1 MNNKE
6 YGVKLN
12 LDMSKFNDSVQ
23 KAKSSIDGLQ
33 KAAGRNVKIT
43 GIEGLN
49 DIKIKVDTSEV
60 EEAEKK
66 IKSAKDRIESGEIK
80 IHYNTPE
87 LSTPKE
93 LEEYEKALNKGPVD
107 FSLFGYDASF
117 MDGLEADFEKVNNS
131 AEKVKENVDEIGK
144 KSKNADKEVRKV
156 ASSTSSLEKGM
167 KKVINSVQRFTLS
180 MIGVQSIWRV
190 LSRST
195 SAYISKDIELSNKLS
210 AVWVGIG
217 AMLEP
222 ILSVFANG
230 LLKIVSY
237 LNAFV
242 KGLTGVDLLAKAMDK
257 TAKNTNKAAAAAKK
271 LAGFD
276 ELNNINDTS
285 GGGAETPDWTDAFKN
300 VPIDQGI
307 AEKLENLGAAVRNAF
322 NWIKENWQ
330 IVVIAIGAI
339 VGAFLLFKLLNKP
352 KKAMEEIGKATSTL
366 ISSLGKAAEAIAIF
380 GGIALVINS
389 ISTLLKSFAESGLS
403 ITEVGTLLG
412 VVLGEIAL
420 AFLVFANTMKMVDW
434 TQIAMMGVIFAGL
447 SLVLTSVSSLIKAT
461 AKNSE
466 GLNQIMGLLLVVFG
480 GIVALM
486 VAVVALG
493 PSMTAG
499 LVPFSI
505 VMAEIAALLV
515 VMSLTLPTILEATG
529 SFIEQTAPSLER
541 ILTTIGKL
549 ITDIIDSLG
558 TTLPPIINEVG
569 KLFDK
574 VFKGIALVI
583 ETVGNNL
590 VKIMVEA
597 GRLVNSLSN
606 TILDFITR
614 LGPAIDTFVSN
625 IIKTI
630 TKLVNFLV
638 SAVEF
643 MVNSTVV
650 DGLNGIIKGINKISK
665 YVGINISLV
674 PEMKLRRFVP
684 SLSVGTDLVKE
695 EGLAY
700 LHAGEKVVPAD
711 VVGGG
716 YTRENNEET
725 NELLRD
731 LISLI
736 DSKEYNPYITVE
748 DVGKASIKYK
758 NRKARVLGGSL

>member
-1 MNNKE
+1 
-6 YGVKLN
+6 
-12 LDMSKFNDSVQ
+12 
-23 KAKSSIDGLQ
+23 
-33 KAAGRNVKIT
+33 
-43 GIEGLN
+43 
-49 DIKIKVDTSEV
+49 
-60 EEAEKK
+60 
-66 IKSAKDRIESGEIK
+66 
-80 IHYNTPE
+80 
-87 LSTPKE
+87 
-93 LEEYEKALNKGPVD
+93 
-107 FSLFGYDASF
+107 
-117 MDGLEADFEKVNNS
+117 
-131 AEKVKENVDEIGK
+131 
-144 KSKNADKEVRKV
+144 
-156 ASSTSSLEKGM
+156 
-167 KKVINSVQRFTLS
+167 
-180 MIGVQSIWRV
+180 
-190 LSRST
+190 
-195 SAYISKDIELSNKLS
+195 
-210 AVWVGIG
+210 
-217 AMLEP
+217 
-222 ILSVFANG
+222 
-230 LLKIVSY
+230 
-237 LNAFV
+237 
-242 KGLTGVDLLAKAMDK
+242 
-257 TAKNTNKAAAAAKK
+257 
-271 LAGFD
+271 
-276 ELNNINDTS
+276 
-285 GGGAETPDWTDAFKN
+285 
-300 VPIDQGI
+300 
-307 AEKLENLGAAVRNAF
+307 
-322 NWIKENWQ
+322 
-330 IVVIAIGAI
+330 
-339 VGAFLLFKLLNKP
+339 
-352 KKAMEEIGKATSTL
+352 
-366 ISSLGKAAEAIAIF
+366 
-380 GGIALVINS
+380 
-389 ISTLLKSFAESGLS
+389 
-403 ITEVGTLLG
+403 
-412 VVLGEIAL
+412 
-420 AFLVFANTMKMVDW
+420 
-434 TQIAMMGVIFAGL
+434 
-447 SLVLTSVSSLIKAT
+447 
-461 AKNSE
+461 
-466 GLNQIMGLLLVVFG
+466 
-480 GIVALM
+480 M

-541 ILTTIGKL
+541 ILTTIGNL

-711 VVGGG
+711 VAGGG

-758 NRKARVLGGSL
+758 NRKARVLGGGL